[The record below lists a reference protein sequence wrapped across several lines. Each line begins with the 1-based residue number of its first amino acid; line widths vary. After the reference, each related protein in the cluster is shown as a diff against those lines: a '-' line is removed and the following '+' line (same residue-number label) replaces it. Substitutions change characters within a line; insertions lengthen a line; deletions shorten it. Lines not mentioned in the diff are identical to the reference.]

1 MAAAADLRAKGDSKL
16 AKKAAAELDPPPEP
30 SWWGQLIVELV
41 NQTADTF
48 ADRLAWL
55 RIKGFSGEDAL
66 AINAGAV
73 AYKEK
78 IDSYF
83 SRQREQRAEQEKR
96 NANRMEKRS

>member
-1 MAAAADLRAKGDSKL
+1 MAA
-16 AKKAAAELDPPPEP
+16 KAGAELDPPPEP

-55 RIKGFSGEDAL
+55 RIKGFDSEDAL

-73 AYKEK
+73 AYKEE
-78 IDSYF
+78 IDGYF
-83 SRQREQRAEQEKR
+83 RRQREARAEQEKS